1 MFLHVRSSRLLNVRV
16 CLLSPRPAP
25 PAKTF
30 GGNVERA
37 ALYFFPPSGRRRH
50 PYARS
55 INHQFHSNQFISPS
69 SLSSPLLPPAPMEV
83 LQSGNAPA
91 LVTNLE
97 VMQLLQER
105 IAARQQ
111 QQQSQ
116 TPSGGGATDESNSTN
131 RNSAFQNR
139 DWIEQTVLNHLQ
151 SSPVG
156 GINVE
161 SLQNIPT
168 LVEQLRRAPTTSN
181 AASSIGV
188 QVSSPTDEQQEQ
200 LSGYGLTNIEILQL
214 LNHLPTS
221 LVELHLLIDDL
232 EKREHLDE
240 EEKQMELLQLIS
252 QFAGKTDEGIE

>member
-1 MFLHVRSSRLLNVRV
+1 
-16 CLLSPRPAP
+16 
-25 PAKTF
+25 
-30 GGNVERA
+30 
-37 ALYFFPPSGRRRH
+37 
-50 PYARS
+50 
-55 INHQFHSNQFISPS
+55 
-69 SLSSPLLPPAPMEV
+69 MEV

-111 QQQSQ
+111 QQQTQ
-116 TPSGGGATDESNSTN
+116 TQTTNGGGVVGDDSISTN

-156 GINVE
+156 GINAE
-161 SLQNIPT
+161 SFENIPT
-168 LVEQLRRAPTTSN
+168 LVEQLRLAPATSN
-181 AASSIGV
+181 ASSSTGV

-200 LSGYGLTNIEILQL
+200 LSGYGLTNTEILQL

-221 LVELHLLIDDL
+221 LVELHVLIDDL

-240 EEKQMELLQLIS
+240 EEKQSELLQLIS
-252 QFAGKTDEGIE
+252 QFTGKKTDEGIE